1 MSEQTLRCEKGD
13 LPDDVRCGLVESL
26 FADEQSMMLGSFV
39 TVLSGL
45 VIAVLT
51 GQWAADVAT
60 VGLIVVTAMRFALF
74 RQNRARSRLRGSGA
88 DIRRIEREYILGVC
102 AYLFGIGALAF
113 IAIVWSSDTF
123 VLVLGL
129 TVAIANTAAIALR
142 NFAVE
147 KGVGWQVAAV
157 AVPLASAFLVRGG
170 FFLLLIPML
179 VAPLSM
185 FVQSSATRLR
195 STLLSEMSYRRRSE
209 SIAAQF
215 DFAINNMS
223 HGMCMISTGRLI
235 LVSNAK
241 FAEFFGM
248 PADAAVTHVDFTS
261 LLSEA
266 IERGAISHEHADRLL
281 DLIMT
286 ANAEASQ
293 CDVQIEMAGGR
304 LYDVTLRRHSNGSC
318 VIVVQDVTEKREAER
333 AIDHMARFDSVTN
346 LRNRRAFEVALA
358 ETLAASRVGGG
369 RTEVLFIDLD
379 RFKQVNDTL
388 GHKVGDKAL
397 VIAGDRL
404 CALAGKDDFIARWGG
419 DEFVILRT
427 KLAGSTPIE
436 AYAAK
441 IIAEL
446 SRPSSIEG
454 AEIVLG
460 ASIGIAVAIG
470 GEPCADVI
478 LQQADMALYTAKR
491 EGRGRYRVYE
501 DAMSRDAQE
510 RRLLELDLHVALA
523 EQAFTLVYQPIVDL
537 ETRAVVCCEALA
549 RWIHPTRGPIS
560 PAAFVPALEEL
571 NLIHAFGAWSLQ
583 RACADAVRWPPHV
596 RVSVNVSAKQL
607 EADFLYDAV
616 RRALDAAGL
625 QANRLELEITET
637 ALLRDSQAAQNT
649 LQRIH
654 ALGVRIA
661 LDDFGTGYSSLS
673 HLMRFPL
680 DKVKIDQSFTAL
692 SDKEEKAAIL
702 IENVAR
708 LSRQLGMVVTVEGVE
723 TTEQLERMKRLG
735 PIAEGQGYL
744 FSKPIPS
751 AAVEKLLEGRSALH
765 VA

>member
-1 MSEQTLRCEKGD
+1 
-13 LPDDVRCGLVESL
+13 
-26 FADEQSMMLGSFV
+26 MLG
-39 TVLSGL
+39 
-45 VIAVLT
+45 A
-51 GQWAADVAT
+51 
-60 VGLIVVTAMRFALF
+60 
-74 RQNRARSRLRGSGA
+74 
-88 DIRRIEREYILGVC
+88 C
-102 AYLFGIGALAF
+102 AYLLAIGALVSF
-113 IAIVWSSDTF
+113 AIVWSSDPF
-123 VLVLGL
+123 VLILASVVASVNA
-129 TVAIANTAAIALR
+129 VAIAVR
-142 NFAVE
+142 NFSIE
-147 KGVGWQVAAV
+147 RGVGWQVAAIT
-157 AVPLASAFLVRGG
+157 APLAIAFLIRGG
-170 FFLLLIPML
+170 LFIFLIPIV
-179 VAPLSM
+179 VAPLAT
-185 FVQSSATRLR
+185 FVGASAARLR
-195 STLLSEMSYRRRSE
+195 SLLLREIVYRRRSE
-209 SIAAQF
+209 TVAAQF
-215 DFAINNMS
+215 DFAITNMS
-223 HGMCMISTGRLI
+223 HGMCLISAGRLI

-241 FAEFFGM
+241 FVEFLGL
-248 PADAAVTHVDFTS
+248 PTDSLIAHADFPS
-261 LLSEA
+261 LLGLA
-266 IERGAISHEHADRLL
+266 IHRGAVVREPAERLL
-281 DLIMT
+281 ELVMT
-286 ANAEASQ
+286 ANAEANQ
-293 CDVQIEMAGGR
+293 CDVQIEMAGAR
-304 LYDVTLRRHSNGSC
+304 VYDVTLRRHSSGSC

-358 ETLAASRVGGG
+358 ETLATARVGGG

-388 GHKVGDKAL
+388 GHKIGDKAL

-427 KLAGSTPIE
+427 KLAGSSSIE

-460 ASIGIAVAIG
+460 ASIGIAIAIG

-478 LQQADMALYTAKR
+478 LQQADVALYTAKR

-523 EQAFTLVYQPIVDL
+523 EQAFTLVYQPIVEL
-537 ETRAVVCCEALA
+537 ETRAVVCFEALA
-549 RWIHPTRGPIS
+549 RWIHPTRGPVS

-583 RACADAVRWPPHV
+583 RACADAVRWPSHV

-607 EADFLYDAV
+607 EGDFLYDAV

-625 QANRLELEITET
+625 QAHRLELEITET
-637 ALLRDSQAAQNT
+637 ALLRDSQTAQKT

-723 TTEQLERMKRLG
+723 TLEQLERMKRLG

-751 AAVEKLLEGRSALH
+751 AAVEKLLAGRGALH